1 MQQRT
6 LTPSTRK
13 ELERLWFIYGNHG
26 RKHSDAG
33 HKFIQVL
40 LESGQDERDFF
51 HPPED
56 VVALVDSVF
65 AGKPEP
71 VARDDRIVCPIC
83 TKKVAIF
90 TSGLSIGMIRKH
102 GLPVCKGSRLL
113 PEQAIALAK
122 AIREA
127 GEAWWAKEDEAFK
140 LSQQSAH
147 DCWSLKS
154 LTDEE
159 YQKAAEA
166 LDALLD
172 KIQAMNKEADL
183 LYEIYAAMKGSQA

>member
-6 LTPSTRK
+6 LTPQARK
-13 ELERLWFIYGNHG
+13 ELERLWFTYGNHA
-26 RKHSDAG
+26 RLHSDAG

-56 VVALVDSVF
+56 LVALVDAIF
-65 AGKPEP
+65 KGKAEP
-71 VARDDRIVCPIC
+71 VARDGRIVCPIC
-83 TKKVAIF
+83 TKKVTTF
-90 TSGLSIGMIRKH
+90 TSGLSIGMIRSH
-102 GLPVCKGSRLL
+102 GSPVCQGSRMLS
-113 PEQAIALAK
+113 EQAVALAK

-140 LSQQSAH
+140 LSQKSFS
-147 DCWSLKS
+147 DSWSLKS
-154 LTDEE
+154 IPDED

-172 KIQAMNKEADL
+172 TIQTLNKEADR
-183 LYEIYAAMKGSQA
+183 LYDIYQSMKGDLS